1 MVTAYEI
8 TVSVPVLKMLKR
20 DYGYR
25 NHLRIDKFCMG
36 KRLGNKNDWDRYFEV
51 PRPGQVKVTV
61 VAGQYVRRWKLYT
74 IARMMEY
81 EFNRKMLIYVEAAVE
96 NGMEAA
102 ESIRTFMEKY
112 DLSEE
117 DLQLPTAYKRWQ
129 RYRNKELEKD
139 LLPLW

>member
-1 MVTAYEI
+1 
-8 TVSVPVLKMLKR
+8 
-20 DYGYR
+20 
-25 NHLRIDKFCMG
+25 MG
-36 KRLGNKNDWDRYFEV
+36 KRLGNKHDWDRYFAN
-51 PRPGQVKVTV
+51 PRPGHVKVTLV
-61 VAGQYVRRWKLYT
+61 CGRYAHRWKLYT

-81 EFNRKMLIYVEAAVE
+81 EFNRKMMLYVEAAVE